1 MDSNKIVGERI
12 KSLRESKSMSIEEL
26 AQKAELS
33 VEQIKRI
40 EEDIDLPSLSPLIK
54 ISHALEVRLGT
65 FFDDQSVVGP
75 VICHQ
80 NQYED
85 TVMFSNNSISSRK
98 NMEYHSLSRS
108 KTDRHMEPF
117 IIDVNPIEKEDF
129 VLSTHEGEEFIY
141 ILNGT
146 MELVYGKNKY
156 LLNPGDSVYY
166 DSIIPHHIHGYQG
179 QKAKI
184 LAVIYTPV

>member
-26 AQKAELS
+26 AQKSELS

-85 TVMFSNNSISSRK
+85 TVMFSNNSTSSRK